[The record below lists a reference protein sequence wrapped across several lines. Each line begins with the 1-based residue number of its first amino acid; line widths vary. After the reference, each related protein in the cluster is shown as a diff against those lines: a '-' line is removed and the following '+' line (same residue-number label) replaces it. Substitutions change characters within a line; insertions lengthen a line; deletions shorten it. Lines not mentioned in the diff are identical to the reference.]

1 MAELTYPKN
10 PVVRC
15 PKAARRK
22 LLAVASGGGHWIQLL
37 RIGPAFQDC
46 DVTFVTTHESYR
58 SQVNGCRFLTV
69 TDSNLSTKFRLLRTA
84 LDVAWI
90 LLTERPEIVAS
101 TGAAP
106 GYLALR
112 LGHLIGA
119 KTIWLDSVANVD
131 RLSVSG
137 HRIGRYADLWLT
149 QWPDLAK
156 AGGPYYVGSVL

>member
-1 MAELTYPKN
+1 MTEPTRPGTF
-10 PVVRC
+10 VVRP
-15 PKAARRK
+15 PKAARCK

-58 SQVNGCRFLTV
+58 SQVNGHRFLTV
-69 TDSNLSTKFRLLRTA
+69 TDSNLSTKFRLLKTA
-84 LDVAWI
+84 VEIAWI
-90 LLTERPEIVAS
+90 ILTERPDIVVS

-106 GYLALR
+106 GYFALR

>member
-1 MAELTYPKN
+1 MTELTRPGTS
-10 PVVRC
+10 VVRP
-15 PKAARRK
+15 PKVARKK

-58 SQVNGCRFLTV
+58 SQVNGRRFLTV
-69 TDSNLSTKFRLLRTA
+69 TDSNLSTKFRLLKTA
-84 LDVAWI
+84 AQVAWI
-90 LLTERPEIVAS
+90 ILTERPDIVAS

-106 GYLALR
+106 GYFALR
-112 LGHLIGA
+112 LGHLMGA
-119 KTIWLDSVANVD
+119 RTIWLDSIANVD

-137 HRIGRYADLWLT
+137 HRIGRCADLWLT

>member
-1 MAELTYPKN
+1 MTEPTRLEISA
-10 PVVRC
+10 VRP

-22 LLAVASGGGHWIQLL
+22 VLAISSGGGHWIQLL
-37 RIGPAFQDC
+37 RIGPAFQNC

-58 SQVNGCRFLTV
+58 SQVNGHRFLTV
-69 TDSNLSTKFRLLRTA
+69 TDSNLSTQFRLLKTA
-84 LDVAWI
+84 AEVAWI
-90 LLTERPEIVAS
+90 ILTERPDIVAS

-106 GYLALR
+106 GYFALR
-112 LGHLIGA
+112 LGHLLGA
-119 KTIWLDSVANVD
+119 KTIWLDSIANVD

-137 HRIGRYADLWLT
+137 RRIGRCADLWLT